1 MALNERTH
9 LLQITTGDITNAPR
23 ILKNAQHDGQPI
35 VVVIENGFCC
45 CKPKLDVPSGVT
57 VLSQKWGAHD
67 GELAP
72 GFKCCWCKHKK
83 IAAIITMNSIRYDAP
98 IKNCPTKDNVRVWV
112 DISLTFRIGPG
123 HDECMKFIYE
133 LGPAKLDQMLEAESE
148 EAIRNFV
155 YGVKLAQIQDIK
167 GEIASTLLQD
177 LNRKFVEFGVY
188 FENVHILQIK
198 IPDQLQKTLSDT
210 TAFDIKLQ
218 NQIKKHQNAM
228 LVLENDQ
235 NQKLTELQRK
245 NGIKIEELKA
255 ANERALIS
263 REEKKVNALSDY
275 EVRMTDAKSK
285 ASVLMTKV
293 NGEKDIIENES
304 KKEVL
309 EMVNQAKTQ
318 CAEKKRKADHEA
330 TVLTIK
336 ADSQY
341 EAAKAK
347 YEAALIEAQAEADN
361 KEGLSKLRTHELS
374 MARAEVMQ
382 ELARNSD
389 IVFGGKSGEALLG
402 EFLP

>member
-1 MALNERTH
+1 
-9 LLQITTGDITNAPR
+9 
-23 ILKNAQHDGQPI
+23 
-35 VVVIENGFCC
+35 
-45 CKPKLDVPSGVT
+45 
-57 VLSQKWGAHD
+57 
-67 GELAP
+67 
-72 GFKCCWCKHKK
+72 
-83 IAAIITMNSIRYDAP
+83 MNSIRYDAP

-198 IPDQLQKTLSDT
+198 IPDQLQRTLSDT

-293 NGEKDIIENES
+293 NGEKDIVENES

-318 CAEKKRKADHEA
+318 
-330 TVLTIK
+330 
-336 ADSQY
+336 
-341 EAAKAK
+341 
-347 YEAALIEAQAEADN
+347 
-361 KEGLSKLRTHELS
+361 
-374 MARAEVMQ
+374 
-382 ELARNSD
+382 
-389 IVFGGKSGEALLG
+389 
-402 EFLP
+402 